1 MNWIKGDLIG
11 VFQLSFKHTL
21 NNTLDCLIRKRGI
34 NTNQLHKHTGIPL
47 STLKRLRLNK
57 ENNPTLAS
65 LAPIANFF
73 SVSLDQLI
81 GKTPLLSKNEVETNS
96 LTIPL
101 ISWKDIINSLKNRW
115 RLAFS
120 SVLIID
126 THRSTR
132 QGEHE
137 VRSQG
142 ARDRRALTGEAG
154 NASRRKVIV
163 GATARSPEWAS
174 AWRTQDE
181 SGPTFSRVM
190 RTNFGGTTAKI
201 FREHSDSLDKD
212 SYALLIENNNWNNF
226 LAGSLLVINPSLN
239 PHNRD
244 FIIVYKKG
252 RRSPELRQ
260 VLIYKNKRYLKNVN
274 SESEIIDFSE
284 KYQSLGVIIEI
295 KMNYKKSNAYVNF
308 EDEKSDGA
316 KEY

>member
-1 MNWIKGDLIG
+1 
-11 VFQLSFKHTL
+11 LSFKHTL

-101 ISWKDIINSLKNRW
+101 ISWKDIINSPKNRW

-126 THRSTR
+126 TH
-132 QGEHE
+132 
-137 VRSQG
+137 
-142 ARDRRALTGEAG
+142 L
-154 NASRRKVIV
+154 N
-163 GATARSPEWAS
+163 
-174 AWRTQDE
+174 
-181 SGPTFSRVM
+181 
-190 RTNFGGTTAKI
+190 
-201 FREHSDSLDKD
+201 KD

-226 LAGSLLVINPSLN
+226 LAGSLLVIDPSLN

-308 EDEKSDGA
+308 EDKKSDGA